1 MVRIGSALS
10 DPLLLTTGVVQGSI
24 LGLVLLTLYVNDL
37 LSVPKKCEAM
47 GYVDDTKLLLAL
59 PSSDLKVA
67 ISDLNSDLR
76 AVAKWCSTNSPLI
89 NPDKTKLLIV
99 GVPQLTRSL
108 SLPPI
113 VLMGKNIKPA
123 AVVKDLGV
131 WVNTAVTF
139 DYHISKL
146 SSSCLYKLRRINR
159 IKHLL
164 DSKILIII
172 INALIFSRLFY
183 CSNVWGNT
191 SCKTFVNFNLFR
203 TLPAE

>member
-1 MVRIGSALS
+1 MTPSCFWYF
-10 DPLLLTTGVVQGSI
+10 LLLTSKLPFLTSTVTSARSQSGVQH
-24 LGLVLLTLYVNDL
+24 
-37 LSVPKKCEAM
+37 
-47 GYVDDTKLLLAL
+47 
-59 PSSDLKVA
+59 
-67 ISDLNSDLR
+67 
-76 AVAKWCSTNSPLI
+76 SPLI

-99 GVPQLTRSL
+99 GLPQLTRGL

-123 AVVKDLGV
+123 AVVKDLAV
-131 WVNTAVTF
+131 WVDTAVTF
-139 DYHISKL
+139 DDHISKL

-183 CSNVWGNT
+183 CSNV
-191 SCKTFVNFNLFR
+191 
-203 TLPAE
+203 